1 MVITN
6 NILIKGSV
14 YLHVKGTL
22 FEGYEMRKY
31 WIKIHEKCIQ
41 SVPYRAY
48 AYMVLF
54 EFVFKKEVLS

>member
-22 FEGYEMRKY
+22 FEGYEMKKILDQDPRKAR
-31 WIKIHEKCIQ
+31 
-41 SVPYRAY
+41 SVSA
-48 AYMVLF
+48 V
-54 EFVFKKEVLS
+54 